1 MTQLEKEMQKTA
13 RNIDSLKNKMN
24 ALSAVKTPTQDYKD
38 VSKQIA
44 DAEKKQAALN
54 DRMEKFVELGGKTN
68 SKQYKSMQYDAAEL
82 ENTIAYAKGE
92 LQDLVDTGKAFTLGN
107 TTAEFNSLS
116 QQLGDEQAHLSGLS
130 NQYSQL
136 QEKVKNI
143 SSWKSLAVAFN
154 KVKSVAKSAF
164 LAPISGMKK
173 AAGAAKTLTRGLNG
187 VANGLKKAASF
198 GVKTVGAL
206 SGLSGLSKVLGGTIG
221 GLGKRIFSLAKTAF
235 VFGVL
240 RRAFT
245 SLRTGAQESF
255 GTYLKYDSELKTS
268 INGLKAQLSALKGS
282 LASAFAPIIS
292 AVVPYLSTLISWVTT
307 AANVVAAFIATLSGK
322 TSYKKAVANVGAVG
336 AAADDA
342 AGSLGNA
349 KDAAEDLEK
358 ALGKYDDL
366 NVIDQ
371 PKSSSGGSGGS
382 GGGAGAG
389 DITYED
395 VEIDSAISDFA
406 EKVKEAWK
414 TADFTEVGTIIGEKL
429 KDSLDKIPWEDVKEK
444 ASKVGSSLA
453 TFINGAIE
461 VEGLGNSIGVTL
473 GEAINTGIEG
483 LKTLSGKLHWSSVG
497 TFVSEGISGTL
508 NTIEWNDLETT
519 AKNLGSGLA
528 DALNKIMTP
537 ETFGNIGSSFASAV
551 KTVVE
556 GAYTFVTDADW
567 GNWGSTIASAIN
579 KFFEKFDWKKAGL
592 TFSGAVTGIIN
603 TLSNAIKGTEW
614 DEIGN
619 EVWNAIATIKWSDI
633 ANSFFDVVGTAF
645 GGLAAFI
652 GGFISDAFSN
662 IGQYF
667 DEKTKESGGDIIAG
681 IFKGIKEAIVNI
693 GSWIV
698 DNIFTPFINGFKEAF
713 GIHSPSTVMEEQG
726 GYIIDGLLNGLLNAV
741 AGIKEWIVTNILTPI
756 KDALDTT
763 IEVGVGLV
771 KSGWKTVT
779 GWLDSLGNAAKS
791 TISVGVSLFK
801 SGWKT
806 VTGWLGDAKNTVLEI
821 AAKIKT
827 KASELWDDFKN
838 TWNSSINAVL
848 EIAAKVK
855 TKASELWENVCDG
868 WEDIIDKVLEVG
880 VAIKNAA
887 KDWWNSVVDFWEK
900 ETENK
905 SIEAYV
911 KVNPGALGEGA
922 ETPEIEVKITG
933 DNESLKKT
941 VKESAEYLNET
952 LPNETSVE
960 VNVNTDN
967 FEQKLKKLSTSA
979 QITITASLNGFD
991 PTTKQKLEVIAEVTG
1006 TDYSKLPVS
1015 EKYIN
1020 DMYANIIKAYPQ
1032 SGVTLSAPMS
1042 ATSLANGGQ
1051 TLYAPMKANSLNNN
1065 GQTVTAPMKANS
1077 LDNNGKTVTAPIK
1090 ASKVS
1095 GDGKTIKA
1103 PIKASKITNSKTV
1116 SSKVKVTG
1124 FTNTPTLK
1132 AKVKAVDSMWSR
1144 NSAVGGVNNHGIWS
1158 NLPQKALGGILQSN
1172 FWRNIPAYAAG
1183 GNPHGTMFVAGE
1195 AGPEI
1200 VGHIGGRTEVLNKSQ
1215 IASAIYSAVS
1225 DAMREAIYSL
1235 GYSILQNMAECTNM
1249 VIANMANI
1257 VDAIY
1262 KSGNL
1267 TSGRNVQFAG
1277 MPVSY
1282 TVPDTNKVSIPS
1294 GGSSG
1299 TLAIDYDRLA
1309 GAVAKRIS
1317 GNIEIRNNMTLDGRV
1332 VYDKMVSLNRAY
1344 IKQTGRSAFER

>member
-1 MTQLEKEMQKTA
+1 MAQLEKEMQKTA

-68 SKQYKSMQYDAAEL
+68 SKQYKSMQYDATEL

-107 TTAEFNSLS
+107 TTTEFNSLS
-116 QQLGDEQAHLSGLS
+116 QQLGDEQAHLNGLS
-130 NQYSQL
+130 DQYSQL
-136 QEKVKNI
+136 QNRVENT
-143 SSWKSLAVAFN
+143 SSWESLAVVFN
-154 KVKSVAKSAF
+154 KIKSVAKSAF
-164 LAPISGMKK
+164 LAPISGMRKTV
-173 AAGAAKTLTRGLNG
+173 GAARTLAKGLNG
-187 VANGLKKAASF
+187 VVSGLKKAASF

-245 SLRTGAQESF
+245 SLRTGVQESF
-255 GTYLKYDSELKTS
+255 GTYLRYDSELKTS

-307 AANVVAAFIATLSGK
+307 AANAVAAFIATLSGK

-336 AAADDA
+336 AAADDT

-349 KDAAEDLEK
+349 KDAAEELEK

-371 PKSSSGGSGGS
+371 PKNSSGGSGGS
-382 GGGAGAG
+382 GGGSGAGAG

-414 TADFTEVGTIIGEKL
+414 TADFTEVGTIIGTKL
-429 KDSLDKIPWEDVKEK
+429 NEALNNIPWDDIQDA
-444 ASKVGSSLA
+444 ASKIGSSLA

-461 VEGLGNSIGVTL
+461 VEGLGKSIGVTIA
-473 GEAINTGIEG
+473 EAINTGIVG
-483 LKTLSGKLHWSSVG
+483 LKSLTGKVHWDSVG
-497 TFVSEGISGTL
+497 TFVSDGINGAL
-508 NTIEWNDLETT
+508 NTIQWNDLETV

-567 GNWGSTIASAIN
+567 GNWGSAIASAVN
-579 KFFEKFDWKKAGL
+579 KFFTDFDWKKAGL
-592 TFSGAVTGIIN
+592 TFESAAKGILKLLKDAVTDISWSGVGTSICDALKTVNWGDLLKSAADLIGSIFSGLLDFAGAVKTRLSGSEWDNYILNIKEAN
-603 TLSNAIKGTEW
+603 KALENANDEIQKRIENASEWAKAEEEYKYAEELADKYFDLAEKEKLSNAEKEEMKDLAKELVNTIPSLQNYYNTE
-614 DEIGN
+614 
-619 EVWNAIATIKWSDI
+619 T
-633 ANSFFDVVGTAF
+633 
-645 GGLAAFI
+645 GL
-652 GGFISDAFSN
+652 
-662 IGQYF
+662 
-667 DEKTKESGGDIIAG
+667 
-681 IFKGIKEAIVNI
+681 
-693 GSWIV
+693 
-698 DNIFTPFINGFKEAF
+698 
-713 GIHSPSTVMEEQG
+713 
-726 GYIIDGLLNGLLNAV
+726 
-741 AGIKEWIVTNILTPI
+741 
-756 KDALDTT
+756 LDTT
-763 IEVGVGLV
+763 R
-771 KSGWKTVT
+771 S
-779 GWLDSLGNAAKS
+779 
-791 TISVGVSLFK
+791 SVNNL
-801 SGWKT
+801 
-806 VTGWLGDAKNTVLEI
+806 I
-821 AAKIKT
+821 
-827 KASELWDDFKN
+827 
-838 TWNSSINAVL
+838 
-848 EIAAKVK
+848 
-855 TKASELWENVCDG
+855 
-868 WEDIIDKVLEVG
+868 
-880 VAIKNAA
+880 
-887 KDWWNSVVDFWEK
+887 
-900 ETENK
+900 
-905 SIEAYV
+905 
-911 KVNPGALGEGA
+911 
-922 ETPEIEVKITG
+922 
-933 DNESLKKT
+933 ESLKAKAR
-941 VKESAEYLNET
+941 VEAAQDALKELYSAQMDAKDAMDQCDKKAKELAEQHDLLAAEYEKATKEVKKYTDAGDYET
-952 LPNETSVE
+952 QASQQASQQASYYKTELEKLESQQAA
-960 VNVNTDN
+960 NTKAMENAAENYNAAGKEIDKITDYVAEYSSEAKTAAEKTN
-967 FEQKLKKLSTSA
+967 DLTEKLKNLSKNSK
-979 QITITASLNGFD
+979 ITITMSMNGMEVS
-991 PTTKQKLEVIAEVTG
+991 TQQKLQVIAEVTG
-1006 TDYSKLPVS
+1006 TDYSRLPVS

-1032 SGVTLSAPMS
+1032 AGVTLSTPMS
-1042 ATSLANGGQ
+1042 ATSLMNGGQ
-1051 TLYAPMKANSLNNN
+1051 TLYAPMKANSLSNN
-1065 GQTVTAPMKANS
+1065 GQTVITPMKANGLS
-1077 LDNNGKTVTAPIK
+1077 NNGHAVTAPIK

-1095 GDGKTIKA
+1095 GDGKTITA

-1132 AKVKAVDSMWSR
+1132 AKVKAVDSMWAR
-1144 NSAVGGVNNHGIWS
+1144 NSAVGGVNKHGVWS
-1158 NLPQKALGGILQSN
+1158 NLPQKALGGILQSS
-1172 FWRNIPAYAAG
+1172 FWRNIPAYAG
-1183 GNPHGTMFVAGE
+1183 GGSPHGTMFVAGE

-1262 KSGNL
+1262 RSGNL
-1267 TSGRNVQFAG
+1267 TSERNVQFAG

-1282 TVPDTNKVSIPS
+1282 TVPDTNKVSMPS

-1299 TLAIDYDRLA
+1299 ILSIDYDRLA

-1317 GNIEIRNNMTLDGRV
+1317 GNIEIRNNMTLDGQV
-1332 VYDKMVSLNRAY
+1332 VYNRMVSLNRAH